1 MPKAKSKQF
10 QAPKGTRDILPEEQK
25 YWNKIRQLVQKLSQ
39 AYGFERIDTPIIEE
53 TDLFIRGTGQ
63 TTDIVEKQMYNLRTK
78 GGDALS
84 LRPDGTPGVI
94 RAYLENGLVSRPHPV
109 KLYYFGQFFRYE
121 QPQAGRYRQF
131 HHWGLEIIGDK
142 DPVLDAQIIHLFFIF
157 LKDLGLKKLNIQI
170 NSIGCPQCRPV
181 YRRLLLD
188 YYRNKQNRLC
198 ADCRRRLK
206 QNPLRLLD
214 CQQAK
219 CQSWIEGAPQTLD
232 HLCSDCHNHFKAVL
246 EFLDELGLPY
256 FLNPHLVRGL
266 DYYTK
271 TVFEIWPEELK
282 DQRQTALAAGG
293 RYDNLVE
300 LLGGRPTPAVGGAAG
315 IERVVALMKNQGVKI
330 ATTLPHRV
338 FLVQLGDLAKKKS
351 LKLLEELHKAGLGV
365 AGSLSR
371 DSIKAQL
378 KIADKLGVKFS
389 LILGQKEALD
399 ETIIL
404 RDMTTGVQE
413 IIRSDR
419 IIKELKK
426 RLKKN

>member
-1 MPKAKSKQF
+1 MPKRLKPKQF

-25 YWNKIRQLVQKLSQ
+25 YWTRIRQVIKDLTQ

-53 TDLFIRGTGQ
+53 TDLFLRSTGLF
-63 TTDIVEKQMYNLRTK
+63 TDIVEKQMYNLRTK

-84 LRPDGTPGVI
+84 LRPEGTPGVI
-94 RAYLENGLVSRPHPV
+94 RAYLEHGLVSQPQPI
-109 KLYYFGQFFRYE
+109 KLYYLGPFFRYE

-131 HHWGLEIIGDK
+131 HQWGLEIIGDK

-157 LKDLGLKKLNIQI
+157 LKDLGLKRCHIQI

-181 YRRLLLD
+181 YRRLLVD
-188 YYRNKQNRLC
+188 YYRRRRDRLC
-198 ADCRRRLK
+198 PDCRRRLR

-219 CQSWIEGAPQTLD
+219 CQPWKEEAPQTLN
-232 HLCSDCHNHFKAVL
+232 HLCPLCHNHFKAVL
-246 EFLDELGLPY
+246 EFLDELDLPY

-282 DQRQTALAAGG
+282 GQRQAALVAGG

-300 LLGGRPTPAVGGAAG
+300 LLGGRPTPAVGGAVG
-315 IERVVALMKNQGVKI
+315 LERVIALMKNQGVKI
-330 ATTLPHRV
+330 GAKPSHQI
-338 FLVQLGDLAKKKS
+338 FLVQLGELAKKKS
-351 LKLLEELHKAGLGV
+351 LKLLEELQKAGLRV
-365 AGSLSR
+365 TGSLSR
-371 DSIKAQL
+371 NSLRAQL
-378 KIADKLGVKFS
+378 RIADKLGVKFS

-399 ETIIL
+399 KTIII
-404 RDMTTGVQE
+404 RDMTSGVQE
-413 IIRSDR
+413 IVPLEKIV
-419 IIKELKK
+419 KELKK
-426 RLKKN
+426 RLKK

>member
-1 MPKAKSKQF
+1 MRKGKTKQF

-25 YWNKIRQLVQKLSQ
+25 YWTKIRQLVQNLSQ
-39 AYGFERIDTPIIEE
+39 AYGFERIDTPIIEA
-53 TDLFIRGTGQ
+53 TDLFIKGTGQ

-78 GGDALS
+78 GGDALT
-84 LRPDGTPGVI
+84 LRPEGTPGLI
-94 RAYLENGLVSRPHPV
+94 RAYLEHGLVSQPHPV
-109 KLYYFGQFFRYE
+109 KLYYLGPFFRYE

-131 HHWGLEIIGDK
+131 HQWGLEVIGDK
-142 DPVLDAQIIHLFFIF
+142 DPVADAQIIHCFFIF
-157 LKDLGLKKLNIQI
+157 LKDLGLKRCHIQI

-181 YRRLLLD
+181 YRRLLVD
-188 YYRNKQNRLC
+188 YYRHKKNRLC

-206 QNPLRLLD
+206 ENPLRLLD

-219 CQSWIEGAPQTLD
+219 CQPWIEGAPQTLD
-232 HLCSDCHNHFKAVL
+232 HLCPNCHNHFKAVL
-246 EFLDELGLPY
+246 EFLDELDLPY

-282 DQRQTALAAGG
+282 EQRQAALGAGG

-300 LLGGRPTPAVGGAAG
+300 LLGGRSTPAVGAAIG
-315 IERVVALMKNQGVKI
+315 LERVVALMKNQGVKI
-330 ATTLPHRV
+330 ATKVPHRV

-351 LKLLEELHKAGLGV
+351 LRLLEELQKAGLGV
-365 AGSLSR
+365 TGLLSR

-389 LILGQKEALD
+389 LILGQKEVLD
-399 ETIIL
+399 GTIII
-404 RDMTTGVQE
+404 RDMSSGVQE
-413 IIRSDR
+413 IVPLEKMV
-419 IIKELKK
+419 KELKK
-426 RLKKN
+426 RLKK